1 MEEKDALN
9 TSLWS
14 IGLNFCLAIVKGVVG
29 YFGHSYA
36 LIADAIESTSDIFS
50 SFVVYL
56 GLRISTKPADANHP
70 YGHGKA
76 EPLTTFV
83 VCGFL
88 LISAI
93 VISIQSINHILTPHR
108 TPASYTLYVLIGII
122 VIKEISFRVIRK
134 KGRELHSTA
143 LGAEA
148 WHHRSDALTSLAA
161 LIGISIA
168 IFGGPGY
175 EVADD
180 WAALVTVVVI
190 VINVYLLF
198 RPALS
203 EIMDEH
209 KYEAL
214 ESRIRSLSQQ
224 VPGVMDTEKCYVRKM
239 GMRYYVELHIIVDG
253 NIPVREGHHIAHQLK
268 DHLRQLVP
276 QIADV
281 LIHVEPED

>member
-1 MEEKDALN
+1 LEEKAALN

-14 IGLNFCLAIVKGVVG
+14 IGLNFCLAIVKGLVG

-76 EPLTTFV
+76 EPLTTFL

-88 LISAI
+88 VVSAVIIS
-93 VISIQSINHILTPHR
+93 VQSINHILTPHK
-108 TPASYTLYVLIGII
+108 TPAAYTLYVLIIVI
-122 VIKEISFRVIRK
+122 VIKEITFRLIRK
-134 KGRELHSTA
+134 KGEELHSTA

-161 LIGISIA
+161 LIGIAIA

-180 WAALVTVVVI
+180 WAALLTAVVI
-190 VINVYLLF
+190 VTNAYLLF

-209 KYEAL
+209 KYEEL
-214 ESRIRSLSQQ
+214 ESQIRSLSQA
-224 VPGVMDTEKCYVRKM
+224 VPGVRDTEKCYVRKM
-239 GMRYYVELHIIVDG
+239 GMRYYVELHVIVDG
-253 NIPVREGHHIAHQLK
+253 NISVREGHQIAHQLK
-268 DHLRQLVP
+268 DHLREHVP

-281 LIHVEPED
+281 LIHVEPDD